1 MIRVIVDPNS
11 KCLWQT
17 FRVRVNHDPIYNFI
31 PEPINPKCL
40 PQKKIR
46 LSRRM
51 LMIWTFQAD
60 WQSLQY
66 LSSPKSWLDSSIPR
80 SVVYHKA
87 RLTSQCRELLF
98 QGVPNCLKMWVMF
111 MKTWL
116 QCQPKNLFCT
126 KNALFWNVVII
137 IIYKTHTWESVTLIH
152 DDDVTCHNMD
162 DRNIY
167 KW

>member
-1 MIRVIVDPNS
+1 MADLLRAKDSPRFCCGRFIADHNLNLIDPIWLKWTFTGLPRLRIMIRVIVDPNS

-17 FRVRVNHDPIYNFI
+17 SRVRVNHDPIYNFI

-111 MKTWL
+111 MKT
-116 QCQPKNLFCT
+116 
-126 KNALFWNVVII
+126 
-137 IIYKTHTWESVTLIH
+137 
-152 DDDVTCHNMD
+152 
-162 DRNIY
+162 
-167 KW
+167 